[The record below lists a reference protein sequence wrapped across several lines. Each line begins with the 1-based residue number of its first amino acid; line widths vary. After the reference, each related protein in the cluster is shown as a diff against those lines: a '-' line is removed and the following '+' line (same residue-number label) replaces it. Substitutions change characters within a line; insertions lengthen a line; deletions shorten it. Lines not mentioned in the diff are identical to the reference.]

1 MSVQEQLK
9 ALHEMRRAGFLAE
22 AASAES
28 EATNCAERFDAEGS
42 MSALFPEIY
51 HRRIDQAVMRAASN
65 LNLAQEEAGRVSPT
79 ATART
84 KMVERAYREVSRQDE
99 RSRTD
104 RERLEMIARGK
115 PNRAVAVACAKSG
128 CGKLSRA

>member
-1 MSVQEQLK
+1 MATRKDRLKKLVSVQEQLK
-9 ALHEMRRAGFLAE
+9 ALHEMRRAGFLAD

-28 EATNCAERFDAEGS
+28 EAAELRERFDATDS
-42 MSALFPEIY
+42 LSALFPELY
-51 HRRIDQAVMRAASN
+51 HRRIDQALIRAAGS
-65 LNLAQEEAGRVSPT
+65 LNLASEEAGRVAA

-104 RERLEMIARGK
+104 RDRLELIARGK
-115 PNRAVAVACAKSG
+115 PKPDIR
-128 CGKLSRA
+128 

>member
-1 MSVQEQLK
+1 LATRKDRLKKLVSVQEQLK

-22 AASAES
+22 AANAES
-28 EATNCAERFDAEGS
+28 EATELRTCFDAEGS
-42 MSALFPEIY
+42 LSALFPEIY
-51 HRRIDQAVMRAASN
+51 HRRIDQAVMRAAN
-65 LNLAQEEAGRVSPT
+65 NRNLAQEEAGRVAA

-104 RERLEMIARGK
+104 RERLDTIARGK
-115 PNRAVAVACAKSG
+115 PNQA
-128 CGKLSRA
+128 

>member
-1 MSVQEQLK
+1 LATRKDRLKKLVSVQEQLK
-9 ALHEMRRAGFLAE
+9 ALHEMRRAGFLAAARSAEGE
-22 AASAES
+22 AAELR
-28 EATNCAERFDAEGS
+28 ERFDAEGS
-42 MSALFPEIY
+42 LSALFPEVY
-51 HRRIDQAVMRAASN
+51 HRRIDRAVVRAASN
-65 LNLAQEEAGRVSPT
+65 IDLAQDEAGRLAA

-115 PNRAVAVACAKSG
+115 PKPE
-128 CGKLSRA
+128 SR

>member
-1 MSVQEQLK
+1 L
-9 ALHEMRRAGFLAE
+9 
-22 AASAES
+22 
-28 EATNCAERFDAEGS
+28 
-42 MSALFPEIY
+42 SALFPEIF
-51 HRRIDQAVMRAASN
+51 HRRIDQAVMRAAGN
-65 LNLAQEEAGRVSPT
+65 INLAQEEAGRVAA

-115 PNRAVAVACAKSG
+115 PR
-128 CGKLSRA
+128 R